1 MTTSARKYQDD
12 LGNTIILGREL
23 ARGGEGIVCLVEG
36 RPDIV
41 AKLYLDKALKKHDKA
56 NKIIAMCKLF
66 DKNIAKFSA
75 LPQRVLYDNRGRVA
89 GFLMEKINGFEE
101 IHKLYNISNKRKYF
115 SFADWGFMV
124 HAAKNLACAIETL
137 HSKDIVIGDLNQG
150 NILVD
155 NQAMIKLI
163 DCDSYQVEYN
173 GKCYLCEVGV
183 PEYTSPEL
191 QGQSFAGIHRTKNH
205 DAFGLAVMIFKI
217 IMFGKHPYS
226 GVGAPS
232 EIENAIQQGYY
243 SFASGTLQPPPGSAQ
258 SYYFQIFSTL
268 NNDIK
273 DMFERAFSSQSNIQR
288 PTAQEWITALDKLEK
303 ELITCPKKHKYIGN
317 SKNCIWCMLEK
328 QRFAPF
334 ENKSPKPSFNPIPTP
349 VQTPYRQ
356 QQYNTSN
363 NFSSTDIIM
372 FLKQHIQAVVGVI
385 FVVLIVVVLSNLE
398 EPSSTTYTPNVTTE
412 QEQQTYTHQDKAYT
426 TTSQNHPSATKP
438 KEVSEISNTVKS
450 KNIDEFKSIFLK
462 TVQNNWKQDPN
473 KGKIA
478 VEVTLNKNGSIA
490 SIKSLDEIST
500 NPEHPDYNFI
510 RAKNAI
516 KKNVSWGSLP
526 SNYSSNTLTLQLQFS
541 MSKVEF
547 INNSRRTNYSTPKG
561 MVKQENTPNVQ
572 NNTSSKVQ
580 TTKQEVPR
588 STKTDLQKSQD
599 WFFE

>member
-1 MTTSARKYQDD
+1 
-12 LGNTIILGREL
+12 
-23 ARGGEGIVCLVEG
+23 
-36 RPDIV
+36 
-41 AKLYLDKALKKHDKA
+41 
-56 NKIIAMCKLF
+56 
-66 DKNIAKFSA
+66 
-75 LPQRVLYDNRGRVA
+75 
-89 GFLMEKINGFEE
+89 
-101 IHKLYNISNKRKYF
+101 
-115 SFADWGFMV
+115 
-124 HAAKNLACAIETL
+124 
-137 HSKDIVIGDLNQG
+137 
-150 NILVD
+150 
-155 NQAMIKLI
+155 
-163 DCDSYQVEYN
+163 
-173 GKCYLCEVGV
+173 
-183 PEYTSPEL
+183 
-191 QGQSFAGIHRTKNH
+191 
-205 DAFGLAVMIFKI
+205 
-217 IMFGKHPYS
+217 
-226 GVGAPS
+226 
-232 EIENAIQQGYY
+232 
-243 SFASGTLQPPPGSAQ
+243 
-258 SYYFQIFSTL
+258 
-268 NNDIK
+268 
-273 DMFERAFSSQSNIQR
+273 
-288 PTAQEWITALDKLEK
+288 
-303 ELITCPKKHKYIGN
+303 
-317 SKNCIWCMLEK
+317 
-328 QRFAPF
+328 
-334 ENKSPKPSFNPIPTP
+334 
-349 VQTPYRQ
+349 
-356 QQYNTSN
+356 
-363 NFSSTDIIM
+363 M

-385 FVVLIVVVLSNLE
+385 FVVLIVAILANLE

-473 KGKIA
+473 KGEIA